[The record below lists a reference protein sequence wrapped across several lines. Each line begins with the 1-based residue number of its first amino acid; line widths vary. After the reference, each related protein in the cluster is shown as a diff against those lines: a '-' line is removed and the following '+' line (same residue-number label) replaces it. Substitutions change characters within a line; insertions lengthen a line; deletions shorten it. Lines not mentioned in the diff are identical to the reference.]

1 MTARV
6 SEDQEV
12 WNSDDWLRAQVPPPR
27 REFNFL
33 RALGWVIPLMLAV
46 GLLTYF
52 FVSRQTPTYEVG
64 TRLVLAANQPAE
76 GEEYVVVD
84 SISALANRQF
94 LGTFSQIIDSAA
106 VGEAALNEAGVAPA
120 EADAYEITST
130 VSPESSSVDIV
141 VTGPDATQ
149 AAEVTR
155 VVSQQA
161 SRRFEDYYSIFDV
174 KVLDPPVPP
183 SDPIAPQPL
192 RTALIVSV
200 LVLGAWLLVIIAF
213 GTNERA

>member
-6 SEDQEV
+6 SDDRDV

-33 RALGWVIPLMLAV
+33 RALGWVIPLMLAA

-52 FVSRQTPTYEVG
+52 LVSRQTPTYESG
-64 TRLVLAANQPAE
+64 TRLVLAAGEPAE
-76 GEEYVVVD
+76 GEEYIVVD

-106 VGEAALNEAGVAPA
+106 VGDAAMNAAGVAPA
-120 EADAYEITST
+120 DTEAYEVTST
-130 VSPESSSVDIV
+130 VSPESSSVDIL
-141 VTGPDATQ
+141 VTGPEAETT
-149 AAEVTR
+149 AEVART
-155 VVSQQA
+155 VTQQA
-161 SRRFEDYYSIFDV
+161 SQRFEEYYSIFDV

>member
-6 SEDQEV
+6 SDDRDV
-12 WNSDDWLRAQVPPPR
+12 WSSDDWLRAQVPPPR

-33 RALGWVIPLMLAV
+33 RALGWVIPLMLAA

-52 FVSRQTPTYEVG
+52 FVSRQTPTYESG
-64 TRLVLAANQPAE
+64 TRLVLAASEPTE
-76 GEEYVVVD
+76 GEEYIVVD

-106 VGEAALNEAGVAPA
+106 VGDAAMNAAGVAPA
-120 EADAYEITST
+120 DTEAYEVTST
-130 VSPESSSVDIV
+130 VSPESSSVDIL
-141 VTGPDATQ
+141 VTGPEAEKT
-149 AAEVTR
+149 AEVART
-155 VVSQQA
+155 VTQQA
-161 SRRFEDYYSIFDV
+161 SQRFEEYYSIFDV

-200 LVLGAWLLVIIAF
+200 LVLGAWLLIIIAF

>member
-6 SEDQEV
+6 AEDQDV
-12 WNSDDWLRAQVPPPR
+12 WTSDDWLRAQVPPPR

-33 RALGWVIPLMLAV
+33 RALGFVLPLMLAA

-52 FVSRQTPTYEVG
+52 FISRQTPTYEVG
-64 TRLVLAANQPAE
+64 TRLVLAAAQPQD

-84 SISALANRQF
+84 SVSALANRQF
-94 LGTFSQIIDSAA
+94 LGTFSQIIDSSA
-106 VGEAALNEAGVAPA
+106 VRQAALDEAGVTG
-120 EADAYEITST
+120 ADTEAYEVTST
-130 VSPESSSVDIV
+130 VSPESSSVDIL
-141 VTGPDATQ
+141 VTGPDAQ
-149 AAEVTR
+149 RSAEVAR
-155 VVSQQA
+155 AVSAQA
-161 SRRFEDYYSIFDV
+161 GKRFEDYYSIFDV

-183 SDPIAPQPL
+183 SDPVGPQPL

>member
-12 WNSDDWLRAQVPPPR
+12 WSSDDWLRAQVPPPR

-33 RALGWVIPLMLAV
+33 RALGWVIPLMLAA

-52 FVSRQTPTYEVG
+52 FVSRQTPTYEVD
-64 TRLVLAANQPAE
+64 TRLVLAASEPAE
-76 GEEYVVVD
+76 GEEYIVVD

-106 VGEAALNEAGVAPA
+106 VGEAAVDAAGVAPA
-120 EADAYEITST
+120 DAEAYEITST
-130 VSPESSSVDIV
+130 VSPESSSVDIL
-141 VTGPDATQ
+141 VTGPDATT

-155 VVSQQA
+155 AVSQQA
-161 SRRFEDYYSIFDV
+161 SQRFEEYYSIFDV

-183 SDPIAPQPL
+183 SDPIGPQPL

-200 LVLGAWLLVIIAF
+200 LVLGAWLLVIVAF